1 MLLISCSSCLKKGM
15 HFNKLFGDHAEEIRK
30 TAWKIVEKL
39 VNIMDKNFMET
50 KIWEV
55 QKEQLKHKNY
65 ILRIAAMKSVDYLKD
80 YYSKDFINNVVIP
93 HIIES
98 VKDDKIP
105 NVKFSAC
112 EVLASLVLFVNKELN
127 TKKIVEDFIKKF
139 FDDQDEDVVFFSKK
153 AFNELQK

>member
-1 MLLISCSSCLKKGM
+1 
-15 HFNKLFGDHAEEIRK
+15 
-30 TAWKIVEKL
+30 
-39 VNIMDKNFMET
+39 
-50 KIWEV
+50 
-55 QKEQLKHKNY
+55 
-65 ILRIAAMKSVDYLKD
+65 MKSVDYLKA
-80 YYSKDFINNVVIP
+80 YYSKNFINNVVIP

-127 TKKIVEDFIKKF
+127 TKKIVEDFIKNF
-139 FDDQDEDVVFFSKK
+139 FNDNDEDVVFFSKK